1 MTYSPFTEEERRK
14 TIDEIIAFFSNER
27 DEEIGVVAAGVVL
40 DFFLSTFGVE
50 LYKKGIR
57 QAQDMLKNKLED
69 LDNELDYITH

>member
-14 TIDEIIAFFSNER
+14 AIDEIIAFFSNER